1 MRRRPPVLSALLAL
15 LAAPL
20 TTLLAAGSPAAAQPA
35 QGQVQG
41 CHYDVHLHD
50 PAALIL
56 DVTVRCAGDGPVS
69 FERPGDAGLATAL
82 ERFEPGADGRSV
94 SYRFRLGAL
103 ADQAASPEIAQRI
116 GPAVISPLPVWLAE
130 PDLPGTT
137 PVTLSITAADGLAVA
152 TGLPQRD
159 GRLHMTLADL
169 PFGGFAALGRFSRRM
184 LSAGGDDRIELIGF
198 PGMLQLDDAT
208 IDTWVTDSA
217 RAVAKFYGHFPLRHT
232 LILATPV
239 HGRSGIVFGQV
250 RGGGGGTMLLRIG
263 ETATKAQLYD
273 GWILV
278 HEMIHLGAP
287 FVTGRSFWLMEGMAT
302 YGEPVIRARAG
313 WYPVPQ
319 MWREFASQMPRGV
332 DALTVQS
339 LDAVTRRGI
348 YWGGAIFMLLADL
361 DIRERS
367 HGKASLET
375 CLRAVLDA
383 GGNTTVRWTRGAFMH
398 VCDAATGTG
407 TMARLSARYV
417 SRAAPL
423 DLDALWRDLGVKL
436 TADGVQFNDKAPLA
450 ALRRA
455 ITAGS

>member
-1 MRRRPPVLSALLAL
+1 MRSFSLSALAALAL
-15 LAAPL
+15 PALFSAA
-20 TTLLAAGSPAAAQPA
+20 PAAAQPA
-35 QGQVQG
+35 RS
-41 CHYDVHLHD
+41 CHYDIRLHD

-56 DVTVRCAGDGPVS
+56 DVTARCDDTGPVA
-69 FERPGDAGLATAL
+69 FDRPGEAGMAAAL

-94 SYRFRLGAL
+94 QYRFRLGDL
-103 ADQAASPEIAQRI
+103 AASPEVAQRI
-116 GPAVISPLPVWLAE
+116 GPAVISPLSVWLSP
-130 PDLPGTT
+130 PDLPGSTA
-137 PVTLSITAADGLAVA
+137 VTLSVTAGDGLDIA

-159 GRLHMTLADL
+159 GLLRMTAADL
-169 PFGGFAALGRFSRRM
+169 PYGGFAVFGRFTRR
-184 LSAGGDDRIELIGF
+184 LLPAGGDAKIELVGF
-198 PGMLQLDDAT
+198 PGRLQLDDAT

-217 RAVAKFYGHFPLRHT
+217 KAVSQYYGHFPLRHT

-239 HGRSGIVFGQV
+239 RGRAGIQFGQV
-250 RGGGGGTMLLRIG
+250 RGGGGGTMLLQIG
-263 ETATKAQLYD
+263 EQATRAQLYD

-319 MWREFASQMPRGV
+319 MWHEFASQMPRGV
-332 DALTVQS
+332 DALTIQS

-348 YWGGAIFMLLADL
+348 YWGGAIFMLLADI

-367 HGKASLET
+367 HSRASLET
-375 CLRAVLDA
+375 CFRAVLND
-383 GGNTTVRWTRGAFMH
+383 GGNTTVRWPRAEFLR

-407 TMARLSARYV
+407 TMARLAARYV
-417 SRAAPL
+417 TQAAPL
-423 DLDALWRDLGVKL
+423 DLNALWRDLGVKL
-436 TADGVQFNDKAPLA
+436 TADGVQFDDAAPKA